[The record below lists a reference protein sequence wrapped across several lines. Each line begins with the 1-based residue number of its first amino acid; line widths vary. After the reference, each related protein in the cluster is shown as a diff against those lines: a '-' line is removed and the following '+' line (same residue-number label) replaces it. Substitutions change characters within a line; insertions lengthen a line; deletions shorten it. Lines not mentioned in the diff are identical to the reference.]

1 MPLSTGKSKAAFSHN
16 VEVEVKAG
24 KPQKQAVA
32 IAYSKKRE
40 AKDVDVDIS
49 ADTSAEVE
57 LKKAIAAGEEE
68 AEHQKAALAAEDRG
82 VMAFDRGAGLR
93 SKDINGRLHV
103 RDCRISKANVCPYM
117 GKEIPGSEALGLEP
131 GRVYDLYRD
140 AQHLEAAVPQFERIP
155 LMIVHVS
162 STAGEPNKEKIVGA
176 VSNVRWQKPYVIADL
191 TVWDQ
196 EGIDAVE
203 SEKQRELSP
212 GYNYKPVM
220 TTGVLDGKHYD
231 GRMTNIV
238 PNHLALVDIGRTGPD
253 VMVSDAL
260 PTK

>member
-1 MPLSTGKSKAAFSHN
+1 MDIIIPSVQVDLSRDTSRN
-16 VEVEVKAG
+16 VEVDHPA
-24 KPQKQAVA
+24 PL
-32 IAYSKKRE
+32 S
-40 AKDVDVDIS
+40 
-49 ADTSAEVE
+49 
-57 LKKAIAAGEEE
+57 
-68 AEHQKAALAAEDRG
+68 AEDRG
-82 VMAFDRGAGLR
+82 MLTFDRGAGLR

-103 RDCRISKANVCPYM
+103 RDCRISKANVCPYL

-131 GRVYDLYRD
+131 GRIYDLYRD
-140 AQHLEAAVPQFERIP
+140 AQHLEAAVPLFERIP

-162 STAGEPNKEKIVGA
+162 STAGEPNKERIVGA
-176 VSNVRWQKPYVIADL
+176 VSNVRWQKPYVMADL
-191 TVWDQ
+191 TIWDQ

-220 TTGVLDGKHYD
+220 TTGVLDGKHFD
-231 GRMTNIV
+231 GRMTSIV
-238 PNHLALVDIGRTGPD
+238 PNHLALVDVGRTGPD